1 MLLGP
6 FYRLCD
12 GLRHRWRLRHWKPEL
27 AWGRRA
33 EDLAHRYL
41 QAKGFQVVE
50 RNWVDPARRGEV
62 DILAWDGD
70 RLVFVE
76 VKSRRNAEFGDPE
89 RAIGEEKI
97 KRLRRAAWFL
107 LRRWRIPEEKARFD
121 LVTVLFE
128 PFEIRHIPDS
138 WSLHR
143 SNSVF

>member
-1 MLLGP
+1 M
-6 FYRLCD
+6 
-12 GLRHRWRLRHWKPEL
+12 

-41 QAKGFQVVE
+41 QTKGFQVVE
-50 RNWVDPARRGEV
+50 RNWADPARRGEV

-97 KRLRRAAWFL
+97 KRLRRAAWFF

-143 SNSVF
+143 SD